1 MVDLTSG
8 DGGRGGGDPGSSSD
22 ARQFAAATMRN
33 RDPILAVLDRI
44 LPPSG
49 TILEIGSGTG
59 EHAVYLAPRLAEHYP
74 DRHWL
79 PSDIAPDRRMSIAA
93 WMVAEPADNIL
104 KPVSIDTQ
112 SHHWDV
118 ERIIPHPRISAIVSI
133 NMIHIAPWSACL
145 GLLAGAA
152 RLLGGGQVLYL
163 YGPFMRGGEHTAH
176 SNESFDERLQ
186 VENPEWGVRDL
197 DEVTDAAA
205 GQGFDLAE
213 VVEMPAN
220 NLSVIFRRA

>member
-8 DGGRGGGDPGSSSD
+8 GDGRGGGAPEPGAD
-22 ARQFAAATMRN
+22 ARQFAAATQRN
-33 RDPILAVLDRI
+33 RDPILAVLDRV
-44 LPPSG
+44 LPAKG

-59 EHAVYLAPRLAEHYP
+59 EHAIYLAPRLAENHPGLY
-74 DRHWL
+74 WL
-79 PSDIAPDRRMSIAA
+79 PSDLAPDRRMSIAA
-93 WMVAEPADNIL
+93 WMEAEPAENIL
-104 KPVSIDTQ
+104 KPVNVDTR

-118 ERIIPHPRISAIVSI
+118 ERAIPRPPIAAIVSI

-152 RLLGGGQVLYL
+152 RILQPGQILYL
-163 YGPFMRGGEHTAH
+163 YGPFSRDGEHTAR

-197 DEVTDAAA
+197 EVVADAAS